1 MDIWSN
7 PCTWNYSGSPVKLN
21 TTTDSNSAKIKVSY
35 SNTDSGTYATAYK
48 GNSNIFYKP
57 FNTLSTTRKK
67 ETAVHEFGH
76 TIGLDHTQKSNE
88 SKSVRRAKGFIDKAG
103 LNYIY

>member
-1 MDIWSN
+1 MKEFI
-7 PCTWNYSGSPVKLN
+7 
-21 TTTDSNSAKIKVSY
+21 A
-35 SNTDSGTYATAYK
+35 
-48 GNSNIFYKP
+48 
-57 FNTLSTTRKK
+57 K

-88 SKSVRRAKGFIDKAG
+88 SKSVMRAKGFNDKAYPLSDDKAG

>member
-1 MDIWSN
+1 M
-7 PCTWNYSGSPVKLN
+7 
-21 TTTDSNSAKIKVSY
+21 KITNLKEFI
-35 SNTDSGTYATAYK
+35 A
-48 GNSNIFYKP
+48 
-57 FNTLSTTRKK
+57 K

-88 SKSVRRAKGFIDKAG
+88 SKSVMRAKGFNDKAYPLSDDKAG